1 MKTIFKIK
9 TYHLYSVRGNMLN
22 CAKCLIVKN
31 CENVNSVWLV
41 LIRIWFRNLVWA
53 EFFLIEPLMF
63 NPPKFYRDHLK
74 LQHFSR
80 SVFNRKIFD
89 NFVITIFIALTAWWT
104 CGTSRVLFI
113 LSRISIIFHKFSR
126 GIEILTCSNLI
137 LIHFIENTSKIL
149 FGGSKIDN
157 LAYLPS
163 HILTLIE
170 CLISSY
176 HWTSF
181 NYHFS
186 WTSMHACH

>member
-1 MKTIFKIK
+1 MSNSWIWPTFFEFRKFISPVVFAKEFQTILWFLIGRILMKTIFKIK

-113 LSRISIIFHKFSR
+113 LSRISIIFHRFSR
-126 GIEILTCSNLI
+126 GIEILTC
-137 LIHFIENTSKIL
+137 
-149 FGGSKIDN
+149 
-157 LAYLPS
+157 
-163 HILTLIE
+163 
-170 CLISSY
+170 
-176 HWTSF
+176 
-181 NYHFS
+181 
-186 WTSMHACH
+186 